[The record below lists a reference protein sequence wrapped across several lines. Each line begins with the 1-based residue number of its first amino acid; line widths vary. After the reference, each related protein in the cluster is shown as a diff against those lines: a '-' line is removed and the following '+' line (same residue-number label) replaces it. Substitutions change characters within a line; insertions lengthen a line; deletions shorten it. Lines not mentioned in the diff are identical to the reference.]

1 MNSESQSGER
11 PLPSPSDKEQLLT
24 TAQAQADALG
34 VSRWTIHA
42 ARRAGR
48 ELGDPLGRFATR
60 RWLFA
65 WFRRHPEFV
74 ASQWMGKNAK
84 PRCSDS
90 DRPPAD
96 AGKSDGP
103 FGPHAPHRP

>member
-1 MNSESQSGER
+1 VNSVPRSGER
-11 PLPSPSDKEQLLT
+11 PLPAPSDKEQLLT

-65 WFRRHPEFV
+65 WFRRHPDFV
-74 ASQWMGKNAK
+74 ASRWLGKNAK
-84 PRCSDS
+84 PPCTSS
-90 DRPPAD
+90 NRPPEA
-96 AGKSDGP
+96 AGTLTDV
-103 FGPHAPHRP
+103 RDDVR